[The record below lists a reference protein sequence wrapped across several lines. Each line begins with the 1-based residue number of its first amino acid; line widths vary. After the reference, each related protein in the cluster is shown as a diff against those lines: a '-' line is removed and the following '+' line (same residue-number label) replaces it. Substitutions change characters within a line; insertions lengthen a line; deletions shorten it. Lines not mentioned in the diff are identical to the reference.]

1 MWLLLISFI
10 PLVMQ
15 YLQIKISTLFTLDS
29 VLTQVSLLQ
38 VKFAEKYN
46 GIDSLL
52 RLLLQLEYIR

>member
-1 MWLLLISFI
+1 
-10 PLVMQ
+10 MQ